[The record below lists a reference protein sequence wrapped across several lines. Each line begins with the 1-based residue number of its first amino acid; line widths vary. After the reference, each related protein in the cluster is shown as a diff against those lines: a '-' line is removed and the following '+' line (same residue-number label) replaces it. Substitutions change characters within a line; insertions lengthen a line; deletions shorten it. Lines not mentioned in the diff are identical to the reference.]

1 MDREKLKQDILRYL
15 DSDLTPEEERTLAA
29 QIRGN
34 REAEDLLAEL
44 MRFNGNIATVLTEA
58 AGEKAARRE
67 MRGPRPSTGTSSAT
81 WILIAA
87 GIAAAILFAV
97 FASSPDPEPIRK
109 PKPLVKREDVREL
122 PPPPPPPPEP
132 PPTPKPAPKPEP
144 KPEPLPEPPK
154 PVPKPEPRTEEPKPL
169 PPPPPPPPPAP
180 TPEPPKT
187 TTKVE
192 VIVATLESF
201 KGDVLVQGEKAKEGP
216 LVAGVK
222 VETGAGEATLKL
234 ADGTKIDLAAETR
247 VDRITNGDGKKIAL
261 DQGILT
267 ADVKKQPAGQ
277 PLVVVT
283 PHAEARV
290 LGTRFTLTVKGDA
303 TRLDVQEGRVRLTRL
318 SDKSFV
324 DVGAGSYSIAA
335 PGPRPVVKKIPSVN
349 PRLLLSDDFES
360 DGRWQLLTDGFPAT
374 SKNKVE
380 IDLSPKSSYAYA
392 QGGWHLPGGVRLKQG
407 AFALPFRLTVD
418 VEVSVKHDNLN
429 AVIAL
434 VPASA
439 KAGVVKNELTARL
452 RGGEYAILVENNK
465 TKTSSAGAFPIRTQ
479 WIIELDKQEIRFW
492 AGGKEVGRQAHGLTI
507 TEDYKFELQGA
518 AKADVPAG
526 AKVTFDNIKVEIIDR

>member
-1 MDREKLKQDILRYL
+1 MDREKLKADILRYL
-15 DSDLTPEEERTLAA
+15 DSDLTPEEERALAA

-34 REAEDLLAEL
+34 KEAEDLLAEL

-67 MRGPRPSTGTSSAT
+67 MRGRRPSTGTSSAT

-87 GIAAAILFAV
+87 GIAAAILLAV
-97 FASSPDPEPIRK
+97 FASGSDPEPIRK
-109 PKPLVKREDVREL
+109 PKPIVKREEVREV
-122 PPPPPPPPEP
+122 PPPPPPPPDPAPAPQPKPIPKPVPPPEP
-132 PPTPKPAPKPEP
+132 PKPLPETPKPAPQPTPEP
-144 KPEPLPEPPK
+144 ETPK
-154 PVPKPEPRTEEPKPL
+154 PVPETPK
-169 PPPPPPPPPAP
+169 
-180 TPEPPKT
+180 PEPPKT
-187 TTKVE
+187 TTKVD

-222 VETGAGEATLKL
+222 VETGAGEAALKL
-234 ADGTKIDLAAETR
+234 VDGTKIDLAAETR
-247 VDRITNGDGKKIAL
+247 VDKITNGEGKRIAL

-277 PLVVVT
+277 PLVIVT

-318 SDKSFV
+318 SDKSYV

-335 PGPRPVVKKIPSVN
+335 PGPRPVVKKIPAVN
-349 PRLLLSDDFES
+349 PKLLLSEDFEA

-374 SKNKVE
+374 AKGKVE

-452 RGGEYAILVENNK
+452 RGGEYAILVENAK
-465 TKTSSAGAFPIRTQ
+465 TKTSSAGAFPIKTQ
-479 WIIELDKQEIRFW
+479 WIVELDKQEIRFS
-492 AGGKEVGRQAHGLTI
+492 AGGKEVGRQAHGLTM

-526 AKVTFDNIKVEIIDR
+526 AKVTFDNLKVEIIDR

>member
-15 DSDLTPEEERTLAA
+15 DSDLTPEEERALAA

-44 MRFNGNIATVLTEA
+44 MRFHGNIATVLSEA

-67 MRGPRPSTGTSSAT
+67 MRGRRPSTGTSSTA

-109 PKPLVKREDVREL
+109 PKPMVKREEVREL

-132 PPTPKPAPKPEP
+132 PPTPKPIPKPEP
-144 KPEPLPEPPK
+144 RPEPPK
-154 PVPKPEPRTEEPKPL
+154 PPPEAPKPV
-169 PPPPPPPPPAP
+169 PPPAP
-180 TPEPPKT
+180 EPETPKPVPETPKPEPPKT
-187 TTKVE
+187 TTKVD
-192 VIVATLESF
+192 VVVATLESF
-201 KGDVLVQGEKAKEGP
+201 KGEVLVQGEKAKEGP

-234 ADGTKIDLAAETR
+234 VDGTRIDLAAETR
-247 VDRITNGDGKKIAL
+247 VDRITNGEGKRIAL
-261 DQGILT
+261 DQGLLT

-277 PLVVVT
+277 PLVIVT

-290 LGTRFTLTVKGDA
+290 LGTRFTLAVKGDS

-318 SDKSFV
+318 SDKSSV
-324 DVGAGSYSIAA
+324 DVSAGSYSIAA
-335 PGPRPVVKKIPSVN
+335 PGPRPTAKKIPAVN
-349 PRLLLSDDFES
+349 PRILLSDDFEA
-360 DGRWQLLTDGFPAT
+360 DGRWQVLSDGFAT
-374 SKNKVE
+374 TAKGKVE
-380 IDLSPKSSYAYA
+380 IDLSPRGSYTYS
-392 QGGWHLPGGVRLKQG
+392 QGEWNLPGGVRLKQG
-407 AFALPFRLTVD
+407 AFALPFRVTVD

-429 AVIAL
+429 ALVAF

-439 KAGVVKNELTARL
+439 KAGVIKNELTARL
-452 RGGEYAILVENNK
+452 RGGEYAILVENVK
-465 TKTSSAGAFPIRTQ
+465 GKTSSAGAFPIKTT
-479 WIIELDKQEIRFW
+479 WVIELDKQEIRFW
-492 AGGKEVGRQAHGLTI
+492 AGGKDVGRQAHGLPM

-518 AKADVPAG
+518 AKKDVPNG
-526 AKVTFDNIKVEIIDR
+526 ARVTFDNLKVEIIDR